1 MLTLS
6 ADQFSDADM
15 KELEAATQ
23 RDLPPMVKALLREI
37 FDYVRS
43 GETIYMLAAD
53 QELTPNE
60 AAKHLK
66 MSRTHLCK
74 LLDRGDIPSHKV
86 GSHRRILVSDLME
99 FNRQR
104 HADQLE
110 LAEKFARQR
119 ETAHAV
125 DDDFADLL

>member
-1 MLTLS
+1 
-6 ADQFSDADM
+6 
-15 KELEAATQ
+15 
-23 RDLPPMVKALLREI
+23 
-37 FDYVRS
+37 
-43 GETIYMLAAD
+43 MLAAD

>member
-15 KELEAATQ
+15 KELEAAAQ

-125 DDDFADLL
+125 DDDFADML